1 MADQKESQN
10 ADSDANATNVVS
22 GAEELNLSVDN
33 AAQDGQHSP
42 PQLPIETN
50 VGDSSALDVA
60 SVAMNVEILNC
71 TSDYTQPAP
80 SIEVGP
86 MLHDSTPNSLQC
98 SDAMPNATGPE
109 SLSNNIESVN
119 LPACEKPTV
128 NGSLDEA
135 GQVLVIKKETDVEDA
150 SFISKG
156 FDDNVAVPGD
166 KKTSTTEHDE
176 NEDSPPAGY
185 QSTESRD
192 DHRVE
197 KVSLLKDAMARADL
211 SLHSEAKKGLLQP
224 KVDEETEDP
233 LRTPSKTFL
242 LEPSLDDGYE
252 SGTEEEQAEFIKE
265 VETFYKES
273 YLEFKPPKFYKE
285 ELNLLKLWRAVV
297 KLGGYEQVTS
307 CKLWRQ
313 VGESFRPP
321 KTCTT
326 VSWTF
331 RIFYEKALLEYE
343 KQKIRNG
350 ELPFSDGIP
359 TEATRPENQ
368 SGGSI
373 SLVSGRA
380 PRRDAAA
387 RAMQG
392 WHSRLLGNDEV
403 CQPVIKVCG
412 NNEVSTSR
420 AAIAFLGLLKRKK
433 PSSAE
438 RTVHVSPLKSMRTQA
453 DTVIV
458 DVGPPA
464 DWVKINVQ
472 RTNDCYEVYA
482 LVPGLLREEVRVQ
495 SDPAGRLIITGQPEQ
510 LENPWG
516 VTPFKKVVSLPS
528 RIDSLQTSAVVTLHG
543 QLFIRVPFEQSDV

>member
-1 MADQKESQN
+1 
-10 ADSDANATNVVS
+10 
-22 GAEELNLSVDN
+22 
-33 AAQDGQHSP
+33 
-42 PQLPIETN
+42 
-50 VGDSSALDVA
+50 
-60 SVAMNVEILNC
+60 
-71 TSDYTQPAP
+71 
-80 SIEVGP
+80 
-86 MLHDSTPNSLQC
+86 
-98 SDAMPNATGPE
+98 MPNATGPE

-185 QSTESRD
+185 QST
-192 DHRVE
+192 
-197 KVSLLKDAMARADL
+197 DAMARADL

-285 ELNLLKLWRAVV
+285 ELNLLK
-297 KLGGYEQVTS
+297 
-307 CKLWRQ
+307 
-313 VGESFRPP
+313 
-321 KTCTT
+321 TCTT

-403 CQPVIKVCG
+403 CQPVIKDKNLSSIPKG
-412 NNEVSTSR
+412 DKPLKTN
-420 AAIAFLGLLKRKK
+420 GLLKRKK

-516 VTPFKKVVSLPS
+516 VTPFKKFSLVGGQPTFKD
-528 RIDSLQTSAVVTLHG
+528 RFTSDISCRDPARPVIHSGPV
-543 QLFIRVPFEQSDV
+543 